1 MLQLR
6 KYGLNRLIFRLAL
19 GGFCVLQ
26 AVFAILPTQSVWA
39 ASAPNIL
46 NYQGRVLNANGIPV
60 PDATASMVFELYTAA
75 VAGTC
80 VWSNSSSTCA
90 SATARTVTL
99 TDGLFSESL
108 GDTTASYAAISDSTF
123 SDNGTLYLKVT
134 VNGEALSPRK
144 QLAAAPYAMNSD
156 TLDGLDSDADCS
168 TAAALV
174 ALTSAGNV
182 IFTGDPTGSTVSTGV
197 AYINPAAAGANETL
211 LGIAD
216 NGTERFRLDKEGDVF
231 VNGDLAVNGGDLTSS
246 SGTFNLLDAT
256 GDSTTIDIGGVTTNL
271 ANTINIATN
280 TTSADTINI
289 GNANA
294 GTVLALTGGD
304 DWSVT
309 AGGFGTFSDLSC
321 VDCLDFDSLDDTM
334 SLDAFT
340 FILGGAGE
348 ELVIDRTLTNAVSEV
363 GFTVQATGSDTTSS
377 TLFQHAMR
385 ITNRPSSEAVD
396 SLILMDST
404 DADDAVNRGIW
415 MTSDTGGINT
425 AIDISDTDIGT
436 GIDFGSNDLV
446 GLTPLINFSNF
457 DVATT
462 GAITVAPGVGLDV
475 NSGGALIVGNTNAT
489 SLSMCNSLSCDTV
502 SIATNTDADVISL
515 GDNSDTVNTD
525 ARMVMVND
533 TLTTETNLTLQSH
546 GLSTGHV
553 MTLASSGNALTTG
566 DLFSVLNAGT
576 RTATG
581 TISASV
587 ADLQRTV
594 INNSGGLLTLSG
606 DLLSID
612 NNPTNSSG
620 TLVDT
625 ANLISLN
632 QQYSSA
638 SGAVIDI
645 TNQGTGAALKILQ
658 AGSTGT
664 TLDSSVGGSLH
675 ISDTANDDY
684 SFTIY
689 NNTGA
694 SANTPLAYI
703 LQDHIGFDQDILR
716 LQNDSNTTTSS
727 GLVITQNV
735 VADAT
740 TAATSQGLV
749 INVNESQN
757 SEEVI
762 LIVSDADGTPDAE
775 FRFEND
781 GDLFGDG
788 AAYNSGADY
797 AEFFY
802 TVDGSLGDHDLVCQ
816 DLANNLAVKKCG
828 LSDGAVI
835 GVVSTKPGFVGNN
848 IPGADGSLE
857 GNPNYRVVGLE
868 GQIETHVT
876 AADGAIAVGD
886 ALTASAITA
895 GYAGKANSAG
905 RVVGFAMEPMAAG
918 SGLITVRVSPGW
930 DAGEILADDGDL
942 TSVGSLLALESLA
955 TATAAAPAS
964 DSHGLA
970 FRGSAWDGSAAQT
983 VAMTLSN
990 KVTSSSSYRLSVAN
1004 NSGAEVAYINNL
1016 GDLVLSGK
1024 LYPSNQGT
1032 AQTSAYVYYDSQ
1044 GVGYMRTN
1052 AAGWGTGSYDFAE
1065 MFPSPESL
1073 SPGDVVVFG
1082 DGTEQVKRS
1091 TGEKYDD
1098 RIAGVVS
1105 TRPGFLAG
1113 TYKPGDQ
1120 PIALSGRVPTRV
1132 NIENGTIA
1140 IGDPLT
1146 TSSVPGVAMKATE
1159 AGPIVGYAMQPF
1171 AEGTGMITVF
1181 IRASYYDGGE
1191 ATPALAAAP
1200 VSAVTSSGD
1209 LSSLSLNGGAITS
1222 VGSIAGIGN
1231 VWSLGEN
1238 GDLITHGR
1246 VVQVVKSYQNENVD
1260 TFPVMAREQTL
1271 QLSGTATLNN
1281 NTAEVK
1287 FEDIDPKFNDIMSV
1301 DSTYR
1306 VLATP
1311 AGLTGQIYVTDRTT
1325 LGFTVHAENA
1335 ADGTLVD
1342 WLVIAPHKDY
1352 APVTPVV
1359 AGENVEVEDVNEPAA
1374 EVEEVVEPGDVQ
1386 APPTTAGVGGG
1397 AGEEIETPSQIEPE
1411 PVLEEPA
1418 PEPEVIP

>member
-1 MLQLR
+1 MFQLR

-26 AVFAILPTQSVWA
+26 AVFAVVPIQSALAV
-39 ASAPNIL
+39 SAPNIL
-46 NYQGRVLNANGIPV
+46 NYQGRVLNSNGIPV
-60 PDATASMVFELYTAA
+60 PDATADMIFELYTAA

-108 GDTTASYAAISDSTF
+108 GDITASYAAISDSTF

-156 TLDGLDSDADCS
+156 TLDGLDSDADGS
-168 TAAALV
+168 TTTALV

-182 IFTGDPTGSTVSTGV
+182 IFTGDPSGATVSTGV
-197 AYINPAAAGANETL
+197 VYVNPATAAANETL
-211 LGIAD
+211 LGVAD
-216 NGTERFRLDKEGDVF
+216 NGTERFRLDKEGDVTVAGTTTSADFACTDCLDFAEMSDSLTLDASTAIAMTGSQTYTLTNGSTANNIVNLTSTGDFAVQSGGSTYWTFRDDSSVLYAPTLATSPSF
-231 VNGDLAVNGGDLTSS
+231 VMSLATTSTNGIDVTANSLTSGAMLQLRSSAAFSGSIVDFDVLGAATGTYIDITSS
-246 SGTFNLLDAT
+246 SATAT
-256 GDSTTIDIGGVTTNL
+256 GKVLGITLQNGNNNNDVMTLVTDETTTSGTAAGDVKARLTASGEFFSDVGFTAGGASTRYRDGSISTTSVTTFDFQDAAGASTTLDLGGVTTNL

-280 TTSADTINI
+280 STSADSISI

-294 GTVLALTGGD
+294 STILALTGGD

-309 AGGFGTFSDLSC
+309 AGGIGTFTDLSC
-321 VDCLDFDSLDDTM
+321 VDCLNFDSLDDTL

-340 FILGGAGE
+340 YISGGAGE
-348 ELVIDRTLTNAVSEV
+348 ELVVDRQLTDATAEV
-363 GFTVQATGSDTTSS
+363 GFTVQVEGSDTTSS

-385 ITNRPSSEAVD
+385 ITNRPAAEAVD
-396 SLILMDST
+396 SLLAMDNN
-404 DADDAVNRGIW
+404 DADDMVSRGLWI
-415 MTSDTGGINT
+415 TDIGGGINT
-425 AIDISDTDIGT
+425 AIDVSDSDIVTALSVGLNDISGTNFSITGAGLGTFTDVACTDCLDFTELSDTLALDTSTNIALNAAETLSMTNTGT
-436 GIDFGSNDLV
+436 GS
-446 GLTPLINFSNF
+446 
-457 DVATT
+457 
-462 GAITVAPGVGLDV
+462 
-475 NSGGALIVGNTNAT
+475 AL
-489 SLSMCNSLSCDTV
+489 L
-502 SIATNTDADVISL
+502 
-515 GDNSDTVNTD
+515 
-525 ARMVMVND
+525 
-533 TLTTETNLTLQSH
+533 
-546 GLSTGHV
+546 
-553 MTLASSGNALTTG
+553 
-566 DLFSVLNAGT
+566 
-576 RTATG
+576 
-581 TISASV
+581 
-587 ADLQRTV
+587 
-594 INNSGGLLTLSG
+594 
-606 DLLSID
+606 
-612 NNPTNSSG
+612 
-620 TLVDT
+620 
-625 ANLISLN
+625 
-632 QQYSSA
+632 
-638 SGAVIDI
+638 
-645 TNQGTGAALKILQ
+645 
-658 AGSTGT
+658 
-664 TLDSSVGGSLH
+664 
-675 ISDTANDDY
+675 
-684 SFTIY
+684 
-689 NNTGA
+689 
-694 SANTPLAYI
+694 
-703 LQDHIGFDQDILR
+703 
-716 LQNDSNTTTSS
+716 
-727 GLVITQNV
+727 ITQDV

-740 TAATSQGLV
+740 TTPTTQALV

-757 SEEVI
+757 NDEVI

-788 AAYNSGADY
+788 ATYNSGADY

-802 TVDGSLGDHDLVCQ
+802 TLDSSLADHQVVCQ
-816 DLANNLAVKKCG
+816 DPVNNLAVKKCG
-828 LSDGAVI
+828 LGDRRVI

-857 GNPNYRVVGLE
+857 GNPNYRIVGLE
-868 GQIETHVT
+868 GQIETYVT

-990 KVTSSSSYRLSVAN
+990 KVASSSSYRLSVAN

-1082 DGTEQVKRS
+1082 DGAEQVKRS

-1132 NIENGTIA
+1132 NIENGAIA

-1171 AEGTGMITVF
+1171 TEGTGMITVF
-1181 IRASYYDGGE
+1181 IRASYYDGGDK
-1191 ATPALAAAP
+1191 PALVAAP

-1246 VVQVVKSYQNENVD
+1246 LVQVVKSYQNENVD
-1260 TFPVMAREQTL
+1260 TFPVVAREQTL
-1271 QLSGTATLNN
+1271 QLSGTVTLNN

-1325 LGFTVHAENA
+1325 LGFTVHAESA

-1352 APVTPVV
+1352 VPVTPVV
-1359 AGENVEVEDVNEPAA
+1359 AGASEEVEEVSDPAP
-1374 EVEEVVEPGDVQ
+1374 EVDGVEEVVEAVVEDLTV
-1386 APPTTAGVGGG
+1386 G
-1397 AGEEIETPSQIEPE
+1397 AGLGPAPE
-1411 PVLEEPA
+1411 DNPMPT